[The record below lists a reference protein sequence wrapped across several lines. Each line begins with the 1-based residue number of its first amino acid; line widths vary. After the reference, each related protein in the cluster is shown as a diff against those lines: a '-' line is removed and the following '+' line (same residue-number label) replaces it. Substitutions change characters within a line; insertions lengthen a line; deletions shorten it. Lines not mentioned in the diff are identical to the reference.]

1 MKELLLAQCFL
12 CLLVCLS
19 VVERLISRLKTSRPD
34 FEVGEAVVK
43 LKGYRSHAVI
53 EAALIVILSLGN

>member
-1 MKELLLAQCFL
+1 MDEGTTLSSVFPVY
-12 CLLVCLS
+12 VCLS
-19 VVERLISRLKTSRPD
+19 VVEQLISRLKTSTPN